1 MKMKIKSMKKVKEKM
16 VKEQMENEGDEVKQ
30 ED

>member
-1 MKMKIKSMKKVKEKM
+1 MKIKSMKKVKEKM